1 MGPGVG
7 SSTDPE
13 AFPGARLRSRWRW
26 TWVQGTPWAPV
37 AWLKPL
43 IKANGVPVIVTDRSE
58 AGERAKPVLYV

>member
-13 AFPGARLRSRWRW
+13 AFPGARLRSRWRL

-37 AWLKPL
+37 AWLEPP
-43 IKANGVPVIVTDRSE
+43 IRAYGAQVILTDRV
-58 AGERAKPVLYV
+58 GDWHLRD